1 MAWVNGSKILF
12 RSRIY
17 RSLPLVLLTLNEN
30 NINFNA
36 AKTEIMERKKA
47 EKVDLERRKG
57 MYLQVG
63 LVVVLSIILIAFEWT
78 SKPVELD
85 DTEMVQEI
93 EFEDEM
99 IVTRRQEKPKEQP
112 KPETPKVAEVL
123 DIVED
128 DVEIEDFDFDMEVDE
143 NTEYDFTS
151 IVDDEE
157 EQIEEEEVF
166 YIVEDMPT
174 FNGGDPAIEF
184 RKYIA
189 NNLEYPE
196 IAAENGISGRVIV
209 QFAVDKNGRVEDA
222 VVVRSVDPALDKEAL
237 RVVMASP
244 RWSPGKQRGKAVKVL
259 FTFPINFVLQ

>member
-1 MAWVNGSKILF
+1 
-12 RSRIY
+12 
-17 RSLPLVLLTLNEN
+17 
-30 NINFNA
+30 
-36 AKTEIMERKKA
+36 MELKKSKKA
-47 EKVDLERRKG
+47 DLENKKG
-57 MYLQVG
+57 IFLQVG
-63 LVVVLSIILIAFEWT
+63 LVVALSVILIGFEWT
-78 SKPVELD
+78 TKPQEDD
-85 DTEMVQEI
+85 DTEMVRQI

-99 IVTRRQEKPKEQP
+99 IVTRREPPKEQP

-128 DVEIEDFDFDMEVDE
+128 DVEIEDFDFDMEVDDD
-143 NTEYDFTS
+143 TEYDFTML
-151 IVDDEE
+151 DDDE
-157 EQIEEEEVF
+157 EQIEEEEIF

-189 NNLEYPE
+189 ANLDYPE

-209 QFAVDKNGRVEDA
+209 QFAVNAQGRVVDA
-222 VVVRSVDPALDKEAL
+222 NVVRSVDPALDREAI

-244 RWSPGKQRGKAVKVL
+244 AWTPGRQRGKAVKVL

>member
-1 MAWVNGSKILF
+1 MKPKKS
-12 RSRIY
+12 
-17 RSLPLVLLTLNEN
+17 
-30 NINFNA
+30 
-36 AKTEIMERKKA
+36 KKA
-47 EKVDLERRKG
+47 DLENKKG
-57 MYLQVG
+57 IFIQVG
-63 LVVVLSIILIAFEWT
+63 LVVALSIILIGFEWT
-78 SKPVELD
+78 TKPRED
-85 DTEMVQEI
+85 DNTEMVRQI

-99 IVTRRQEKPKEQP
+99 IVTRREPPKEQP
-112 KPETPKVAEVL
+112 KPETPKIAEVL

-143 NTEYDFTS
+143 DTRYDFA
-151 IVDDEE
+151 IDDDE
-157 EQIEEEEVF
+157 EQIEEEEIF

-189 NNLEYPE
+189 SNLDYPE

-209 QFAVDKNGRVEDA
+209 QFAVSAQGKVVDA
-222 VVVRSVDPALDKEAL
+222 VVVRSVDPALDREAV

-244 RWSPGKQRGKAVKVL
+244 QWTPGRQRGKAVKVL